1 VVPTFT
7 NKKPSIN
14 HKKIM
19 MHTAGKRGFRAVDA
33 VKLAKQELETTGY
46 GSWSVSAALGGN
58 GMAVGAGNLA
68 TQLGKCW

>member
-1 VVPTFT
+1 
-7 NKKPSIN
+7 
-14 HKKIM
+14 